1 MLKQNLHQK
10 LQQKLSPNHIQLMKL
25 VQLPTLAFE
34 ERVLNELEE
43 NPALEEKNEE
53 NEEYDNDT
61 DTNIYEDEFIN
72 SFQEKEENNNIE
84 DTSEINID
92 EYLNDDEIPIYK
104 DNLFNKQLEDK
115 RNKIQNIY
123 ILSFHE
129 YLKEQLHTFRLNKKD
144 IIISDFIIGN
154 LDEYGY
160 LRCNIHSLVEDISIH
175 LGIETTEKKVENLI
189 INYIQKLDPPGIGA
203 RGLQECLYI
212 QIKNK
217 NKNTN
222 NILAYK
228 IIKNYFEAFSK
239 KHYSKLIQ
247 SLKIT
252 EKELKNAI
260 SIIKKLDPKPG
271 KNYSENI
278 QNIDHI
284 IPDFII
290 NIKNGILELLLNN
303 KNTPELKISNSYL
316 EMLESFKDSKYK
328 SIDKKKTIL
337 FIKQKLDAA
346 KYFIDALKKREQ
358 TLLLTMNAIMN
369 YQKQYFMSGDEQT
382 IKPMIL
388 KDIANKIKMD
398 ISTVSRVV
406 NSKYVSTPYGV
417 ILIKDL
423 FSEGIINEYGKII
436 STIEIKKTLFKLIK
450 NENKKN
456 TFTDEQLM
464 VLLKNKGY
472 ILARRTVAKYRE
484 QLNIPVS
491 RLRKNL

>member
-25 VQLPTLAFE
+25 VQLPKLAFE

-43 NPALEEKNEE
+43 NPALEEDSNDNE
-53 NEEYDNDT
+53 
-61 DTNIYEDEFIN
+61 TNVYEDEFLN
-72 SFQEKEENNNIE
+72 SFQEDEQDNTE
-84 DTSEINID
+84 DSSEINID
-92 EYLNDDEIPIYK
+92 EYLNYDEIPLYK
-104 DNLFNKQLEDK
+104 ENLFNKQLEEK
-115 RNKIQNIY
+115 KNRIQKIY

-129 YLKEQLHTFRLNKKD
+129 YLKEQLHTFRLSKKD

-160 LRCNIHSLVEDISIH
+160 LRYNIYSLIDDIYIY
-175 LGIETTEKKVENLI
+175 LGIKTTEKKVENLLT
-189 INYIQKLDPPGIGA
+189 NYIQKLDPPGIGA
-203 RGLQECLYI
+203 RGLQECLHI
-212 QIKNK
+212 QIINK
-217 NKNTN
+217 NKTPS
-222 NILAYK
+222 NILASK
-228 IIKNYFEAFSK
+228 IIKNCFDAFSK
-239 KHYSKLIQ
+239 KHYSKLIEYF
-247 SLKIT
+247 KIT
-252 EKELKNAI
+252 EKELKDAI

-271 KNYSENI
+271 KNYSESI
-278 QNIDHI
+278 QSIEHI

-290 NIKNGILELLLNN
+290 NIKNGFLELLLNN
-303 KNTPELKISNSYL
+303 KNTPELRISHSYL
-316 EMLESFKDSKYK
+316 EMLESFKNSKSK
-328 SIDKKKTIL
+328 SLDKKKTIL
-337 FIKQKLDAA
+337 FIKQKLDSA

-358 TLLLTMNAIMN
+358 TLLLTMSAIMD
-369 YQKQYFMSGDEQT
+369 YQKEYFISGDEQN

-423 FSEGIINEYGKII
+423 FSEGVINEDGKII
-436 STIEIKKTLFKLIK
+436 STIEVKNTLYDVIK
-450 NENKKN
+450 NENKKKS
-456 TFTDEQLM
+456 FTDEELM
-464 VLLKNKGY
+464 TLLRNKGY
-472 ILARRTVAKYRE
+472 ILARRTVTKYRE

>member
-1 MLKQNLHQK
+1 MLKQKLNQK

-43 NPALEEKNEE
+43 NPALEEYN
-53 NEEYDNDT
+53 NDI
-61 DTNIYEDEFIN
+61 DTNEDEFLN
-72 SFQEKEENNNIE
+72 SFQEKEGNNNIE
-84 DTSEINID
+84 DSYEINID
-92 EYLNDDEIPIYK
+92 EYLNQDEIPIYK

-115 RNKIQNIY
+115 RNKFQKIY

-144 IIISDFIIGN
+144 ILISDFIIGN

-160 LRCNIHSLVEDISIH
+160 LRYNIYSLVNDIYIH
-175 LGIETTEKKVENLI
+175 LGIKTTEKKVENLI

-212 QIKNK
+212 QIKNR
-217 NKNTN
+217 NKNPI
-222 NILAYK
+222 NILASN
-228 IIKNYFEAFSK
+228 IIKNCFDAFSK
-239 KHYSKLIQ
+239 KHYSKLIEYFN
-247 SLKIT
+247 IT
-252 EKELKNAI
+252 EEELKNAI

-271 KNYSENI
+271 KNYSDNI
-278 QNIDHI
+278 HNIEHI

-303 KNTPELKISNSYL
+303 KNTPELRISHSYL
-316 EMLESFKDSKYK
+316 EMLESYKDSKYK

-337 FIKQKLDAA
+337 FIKQKLDSA

-369 YQKQYFMSGDEQT
+369 YQEKYFISGDEEN

-388 KDIANKIKMD
+388 KDIANKIQMD

-406 NSKYVSTPYGV
+406 NNKYVSTPYGV

-423 FSEGIINEYGKII
+423 FSEGVVNQYGKII
-436 STIEIKKTLFKLIK
+436 STIEVKKTLYELIK
-450 NENKKN
+450 NENKQN
-456 TFTDEQLM
+456 TLTDQELM
-464 VLLKNKGY
+464 ILLKNKGY

-484 QLNIPVS
+484 KLNIPVA
-491 RLRKNL
+491 RLRRTL

>member
-1 MLKQNLHQK
+1 MLKQKLHQK
-10 LQQKLSPNHIQLMKL
+10 LQQKLSPNHIQFMQL

-34 ERVLNELEE
+34 ARVLNELED
-43 NPALEEKNEE
+43 NPALEEDNNE
-53 NEEYDNDT
+53 
-61 DTNIYEDEFIN
+61 TNIYEDEFLN
-72 SFQEKEENNNIE
+72 SFQENDKNSNIE
-84 DTSEINID
+84 DTAEINID
-92 EYLNDDEIPIYK
+92 EYLTDDEMPLYK
-104 DNLFNKQLEDK
+104 ENLFSKHLEVKKNKFQK
-115 RNKIQNIY
+115 IY

-129 YLKEQLHTFRLNKKD
+129 YLKEQLHTFRINKQD
-144 IIISDFIIGN
+144 IIICDFIIGN
-154 LDEYGY
+154 IDEYGY
-160 LRCNIHSLVEDISIH
+160 LRCNIDSLTEDIYIH
-175 LGIETTEKKVENLI
+175 LGIKTTAKKVENLI
-189 INYIQKLDPPGIGA
+189 INYIQKLDPPGVGA

-212 QIKNK
+212 QIQNK
-217 NKNTN
+217 TKNTN
-222 NILAYK
+222 SILATK
-228 IIKNYFEAFSK
+228 IIKNCFDAFSK
-239 KHYSKLIQ
+239 KHYHKLIEYF
-247 SLKIT
+247 KIT

-260 SIIKKLDPKPG
+260 SIIRKLDPKPG

-278 QNIDHI
+278 HHIDYI

-303 KNTPELKISNSYL
+303 KNTPELKISHSYL
-316 EMLESFKDSKYK
+316 DMFESFKHSKYK

-369 YQKQYFMSGDEQT
+369 YQKEYFISGDEEN

-388 KDIANKIKMD
+388 KDIAQNIKMD

-423 FSEGIINEYGKII
+423 FSEGVMNKSGQII
-436 STIEIKKTLFKLIK
+436 STIEIKKTLSELIK
-450 NENKKN
+450 NENKQN
-456 TFTDEQLM
+456 TFTDEELM
-464 VLLKNKGY
+464 LLLKKKGY
-472 ILARRTVAKYRE
+472 ILARRTVSKYRE

>member
-1 MLKQNLHQK
+1 MLKQNLHQR

-25 VQLPTLAFE
+25 IQLPKLAFE

-43 NPALEEKNEE
+43 NPALEENIHDNE
-53 NEEYDNDT
+53 
-61 DTNIYEDEFIN
+61 TNIYEDECVN
-72 SFQEKEENNNIE
+72 SFKEDEKNNTE
-84 DTSEINID
+84 DSYEINID
-92 EYLNDDEIPIYK
+92 EYLNYDEIPFYK
-104 DNLFNKQLEDK
+104 ENLFNKQLEDK
-115 RNKIQNIY
+115 KNKIQKIY

-129 YLKEQLHTFRLNKKD
+129 YLKEQLHTFRLSKKD

-160 LRCNIHSLVEDISIH
+160 LRYNISSLVDDIYIY
-175 LGIETTEKKVENLI
+175 LGIKTTEKTVESLI
-189 INYIQKLDPPGIGA
+189 TNYIQKLDPPGIGA

-212 QIKNK
+212 QIINK
-217 NKNTN
+217 NKNPN
-222 NILAYK
+222 NILASK
-228 IIKNYFEAFSK
+228 IIKNCFDAFSK
-239 KHYSKLIQ
+239 KHYSKL
-247 SLKIT
+247 LEYFKIT
-252 EKELKNAI
+252 EKELKDAI

-278 QNIDHI
+278 QSLEQI

-290 NIKNGILELLLNN
+290 NIKNGFLELLLNN
-303 KNTPELKISNSYL
+303 KNTPELRISHSYL
-316 EMLESFKDSKYK
+316 EMLESFKESKLK
-328 SIDKKKTIL
+328 SFDKKKTIL
-337 FIKQKLDAA
+337 FIKQKLDSA

-369 YQKQYFMSGDEQT
+369 YQKEYFLSGDEQN

-423 FSEGIINEYGKII
+423 FSEGVINESGKII
-436 STIEIKKTLFKLIK
+436 STIEIKKTLSDVIK
-450 NENKKN
+450 NENKKS
-456 TFTDEQLM
+456 TFTDEKLM
-464 VLLKNKGY
+464 ILLRNKGY
-472 ILARRTVAKYRE
+472 ILARRTVTKYRE
-484 QLNIPVS
+484 QLNIPVA